1 MNPQCVLTRYLYAK
15 DEVELALLVAILN
28 KSDDSLF
35 WAYELHY
42 SGFTQELFQLLRKI
56 YYDFF
61 ATLNPAFEAYFI
73 KKENEW
79 LKLRNTTIDT
89 TTDTTIDTT
98 NIIIASIIQS
108 LLFRPCN
115 TDVFLLRLTSYL
127 FEYDISYGLN
137 IETIANL
144 DDFREAMRHWI
155 ETNDYISLTQWIL
168 NINKNKQILDHS
180 TIYKCC
186 LELFQLTKGKI
197 GKETFKRL
205 HKDKDIEIVLLAKI
219 MTLFSEKHRLKK
231 GKSIYIRVDPE
242 SIILYET
249 LCGTNELPHYRI
261 LEKACICGIDDLKH
275 LGLFKLKRTKYN
287 LRERYLNNWLF
298 YASFS
303 PLWSQRLTQFG
314 GVIDNIKKT
323 VLFEDDDLMEQFYE
337 LYGLEPD
344 EQKKCVQQ
352 KSIVDIEQKYNWTW
366 FCSNYRKNGLFKLCE
381 EELAELDL
389 EGVMY

>member
-42 SGFTQELFQLLRKI
+42 SGFTQDLFQLLRKI

-61 ATLNPAFEAYFI
+61 ATLNPAFESYLL

-79 LKLRNTTIDT
+79 LTLKLNSNASD
-89 TTDTTIDTT
+89 TDTPD
-98 NIIIASIIQS
+98 IIIGSIVQT
-108 LLFRPCN
+108 LLFRPFN
-115 TDVFLLRLTSYL
+115 TDVFLLRLTSSL

-144 DDFREAMRHWI
+144 DDFREAMCHWM
-155 ETNDYISLTQWIL
+155 ETNDYISLTQWVL
-168 NINKNKQILDHS
+168 NVNKNKQILDHS

-197 GKETFKRL
+197 GKQHFRGT
-205 HKDKDIEIVLLAKI
+205 HKDIDIVLLAKI

-231 GKSIYIRVDPE
+231 GKSIYTHVDPE
-242 SIILYET
+242 TIILYES

-261 LEKACICGIDDLKH
+261 LEKACICGIDDLKY
-275 LGLFKLKRTKYN
+275 LSLFKLKRTKYN

-303 PLWSQRLTQFG
+303 PLWSQRLTRFG
-314 GVIDNIKKT
+314 GIIDYVKQT
-323 VLFEDDDLMEQFYE
+323 VLFGDDDLMEQFYE

-366 FCSNYRKNGLFKLCE
+366 FCGNYRKNGLFEICE